1 MVIRWILQA
10 GHHDHDWSREA
21 RPGIAAGERM
31 NNWIIKLCTGILLL
45 PLLAL
50 AAPEIE
56 NTTDPATVG
65 IQENVQD
72 LKQQVLKL
80 NRDLFLLEEEL
91 LFPSN
96 TQISVFFSMDV
107 GEFFSLDSVQLK
119 IDGKEVADYLYTERE
134 IQALVRGGVQRLHI
148 GNLRSG
154 EHELVAL
161 FTGKGPH
168 GRDYKRGATA
178 TIKKGIGPK
187 YVELK
192 IVDTTSNYQPEFE
205 VKEW

>member
-1 MVIRWILQA
+1 
-10 GHHDHDWSREA
+10 
-21 RPGIAAGERM
+21 M